1 MLACYGDK
9 KIGGPGLT
17 VEINES
23 MFGGYADNFGICTT
37 NWTILD
43 QTDFYQEDVFS

>member
-17 VEINES
+17 VEIDES
-23 MFGGYADNFGICTT
+23 MFGGYADNFGISFRSDMFLPSHCPKK
-37 NWTILD
+37 
-43 QTDFYQEDVFS
+43 